1 MSSSLY
7 FSENSGD
14 GAHDIRLDGLAAEL
28 ATSPEKK
35 DGRSA
40 GEERAIASFKV
51 IRPLLPKEGLLVPVF
66 VIDEEVERIEDRSIT
81 DYVYD
86 RETAILPKPPR

>member
-51 IRPLLPKEGLLVPVF
+51 IRPLLPKEGLLVPSF
-66 VIDEEVERIEDRSIT
+66 VIDEAMERIKDGSIT

-86 RETAILPKPPR
+86 LETASFKPPR